1 MLAQHGFTHGDLSAC
16 TVLVHDGR
24 LVLIDLP
31 QAVDLAA
38 DPHEQRNV
46 ADAYPDVVQE
56 LQGRLDAWLARRL
69 AETGRDTD
77 PLAEQGVCA
86 TRIGTPKP
94 GEKVGPGAT
103 PLAQRAGQAAGIPAP
118 DELNAPSSPR

>member
-38 DPHEQRNV
+38 DPLGLDHVRRDAHNTAGWFRRRG
-46 ADAYPDVVQE
+46 ADESRADPDLLVE
-56 LQGRLDAWLARRL
+56 RLV
-69 AETGRDTD
+69 T
-77 PLAEQGVCA
+77 
-86 TRIGTPKP
+86 
-94 GEKVGPGAT
+94 
-103 PLAQRAGQAAGIPAP
+103 AAG
-118 DELNAPSSPR
+118 LRS